1 MQDEKKPNPHQNEN
15 ATVPRKPYVPP
26 EVRPLGRMSDRTL
39 GIGGSNFDPG
49 HNNNTKR
56 GAG

>member
-1 MQDEKKPNPHQNEN
+1 MEDAHKPDREPKEK
-15 ATVPRKPYVPP
+15 AGVPRKPYVAP

-39 GIGGSNFDPG
+39 GIGGSVFDPG

-56 GAG
+56 GVG